1 MNSPLSYN
9 YWMPTSD
16 LSSLPSSPPP
26 HGSDVQCVRDV
37 DARPHEENELDM
49 MQIAD
54 ALLSSWRTWTAGMV
68 LGACLGVGAGFV
80 LPPKYEA
87 HGVLQLAQSGNAQ
100 SGNAQSDSL
109 LESVPDTMARLQSFS
124 FRSKV
129 VDRLIHGGMLGEA
142 DRMKWLKQ
150 LGQKAIFTP
159 VKDAKYIEVTIQAP
173 SPTLSLAVINQ
184 VASVLTEQQ
193 DVLLK
198 QRKHQIQSYIGEAQ
212 AVVRMLDVQ
221 NKATAASTQGLSA
234 TDAALQAVARSANAT
249 AYVMAKQKLMEQQ
262 ALLMPPTTR
271 SAGLIEPAGVSPQP
285 VGLSKGVLGL
295 LGALLGGALAAGYG
309 FLSTSWKHYQDSKQ
323 AA

>member
-1 MNSPLSYN
+1 M
-9 YWMPTSD
+9 
-16 LSSLPSSPPP
+16 
-26 HGSDVQCVRDV
+26 
-37 DARPHEENELDM
+37 
-49 MQIAD
+49 
-54 ALLSSWRTWTAGMV
+54 
-68 LGACLGVGAGFV
+68 
-80 LPPKYEA
+80 PPKYEA